1 MTGVAAARSLLGAAV
16 LAVCLS
22 GGVTAQDIPQ
32 APLLTLDQE
41 RLFAESRFGM
51 AIQKRYDDESATLLA
66 ENRRIEAALEQEE
79 RDLTDRRATLPQAE
93 FQPLAEAFDA
103 KVEEIRSAQ
112 DAKSR
117 ALTRRREEER
127 QRFIQAVVPVLGA
140 VMRETGAVAIIDKS
154 AIILSFD
161 RLDMTDTAI
170 ARIDAVLG
178 DGTSPPAGA
187 DPAPG
192 STPTP

>member
-1 MTGVAAARSLLGAAV
+1 MTGGAAARFLLGAAL

-22 GGVTAQDIPQ
+22 GEVAAQDIPQ

-93 FQPLAEAFDA
+93 FQTLAEAFDA
-103 KVEEIRSAQ
+103 KVEEIRTAQ

-127 QRFIQAVVPVLGA
+127 QRFIQAVVPVLGE